1 MTSKKVLLTLGLLLL
16 VLTPLS
22 MMAGTKLAMLPGTGT
37 VYVNG
42 PVTSLT
48 FDAFCNATPC
58 NLTWM
63 VVLSS
68 DGVGSINN
76 TSGPATTFTAGS
88 VAGTAILIVHDDQGH
103 MAFATIN
110 VVGN

>member
-1 MTSKKVLLTLGLLLL
+1 MHSKKLILALGLILLT
-16 VLTPLS
+16 LTPLS
-22 MMAGTKLAMLPGTGT
+22 LMAGTKLAMFPTSAT

-42 PVTSLT
+42 PVYSVT

-58 NLTWM
+58 NLTWT
-63 VVLSS
+63 VILSS

-88 VAGTAILIVHDDQGH
+88 IPGTALLIVRDDQGH
-103 MAFATIN
+103 MGFATIN
-110 VVGN
+110 VL